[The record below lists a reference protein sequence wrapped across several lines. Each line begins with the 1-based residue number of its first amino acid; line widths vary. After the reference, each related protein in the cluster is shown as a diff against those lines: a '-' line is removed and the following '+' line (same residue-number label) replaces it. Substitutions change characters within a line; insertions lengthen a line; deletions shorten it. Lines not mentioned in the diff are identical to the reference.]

1 MRRFLSCALLA
12 LALVPPRA
20 ARAGV
25 TNPDISVIGQP
36 TLTWNDVAGDPSS
49 KRPVFDVGETEFVF
63 DAALN
68 PYAKGYFTI
77 SLADGQADVE
87 EGYFSLL
94 RGLPG
99 DIQVKGGKYRVG
111 FGKLNPAHPHTY
123 PFAERFGVLAAYLPG
138 DEAFNETGLDVS
150 YRLPLPGTISVTA
163 YGDLLQGDSFRIPR
177 PPSAN
182 PNDPLVVDPVNGDR
196 ALEPRTAWLGRLAA
210 FVPVGDRSGVELGI
224 SATQGTN
231 NVAANART
239 AIYGGDA
246 KAKLWTSANAYLLLQ
261 GEYLHLQRDIAS
273 WIGPTGPFDVS
284 TVRRD
289 GGYLFADF
297 NWKQRYNVGA
307 SVDRYEDPVRLGESV
322 TSAGLFAGLALMEE
336 TTAFRLDWRR
346 SERSGQTV
354 PFAPGPSAV
363 SFDPVQHV
371 TLRVIYSMGPHKAH
385 QF

>member
-1 MRRFLSCALLA
+1 MRRFCSCTLLA
-12 LALVPPRA
+12 LALVSPDG

-36 TLTWNDVAGDPSS
+36 TLTWNDVAGDPAR

-68 PYAKGYFTI
+68 PYARGFFTV
-77 SLADGQADVE
+77 SLADGQTDVE
-87 EGYFSLL
+87 EAYFSLL

-123 PFAERFGVLAAYLPG
+123 PFAERFGVLATYLPG

-150 YRLPLPGTISVTA
+150 YRLPLPGSISVTA
-163 YGDLLQGDSFRIPR
+163 YGDVLQGDGFRIAR
-177 PPSAN
+177 TPSGA
-182 PNDPLVVDPVNGDR
+182 PNDPLVSDPVDGDR
-196 ALEPRTAWLGRLAA
+196 ASEPRTAWVGRLAS
-210 FVPVGDRSGVELGI
+210 FIGVGDRSGIELGV

-231 NVAANART
+231 NVAADART
-239 AIYGGDA
+239 AVYGGDV

-261 GEYLHLQRDIAS
+261 GEYLHLDRDDAF
-273 WIGPTGPFDVS
+273 WDQAAVAYTRTGVKG
-284 TVRRD
+284 D
-289 GGYLFADF
+289 GGYVFADY
-297 NWKQRYNVGA
+297 NWKQRYNAGA
-307 SVDRYEDPVRLGESV
+307 SFEHYEDPDGASSDV
-322 TSAGLFAGLALMEE
+322 TSFGAFAGLALMEE

-346 SERSGQTV
+346 T
-354 PFAPGPSAV
+354 
-363 SFDPVQHV
+363 QHNGFPTPLDDV
-371 TLRVIYSMGPHKAH
+371 NELTLRVIYSMGPHKAH